1 MKFKYIYID
10 GPRNRM
16 FNIELISN
24 KNKSKTLVVDM
35 NTTVE
40 FIKKKYGFEENIEL
54 IFKGHI
60 LEDSACLKDYN
71 IFDDAQVFVVFLNTF
86 KGVNNMG
93 GEPDLITS
101 LISILNAYNQNNPA
115 LAAELSFDNQRYE
128 NEMTQL
134 EAMGF
139 VDRPMNLRLLILY
152 NGNIEDTISAL
163 VAT

>member
-1 MKFKYIYID
+1 MKFKYIYIE
-10 GPRNRM
+10 GPINRM

-24 KNKSKTLVVDM
+24 KNKSKTLIVDCD
-35 NTTVE
+35 TPIK
-40 FIKKKYGFEENIEL
+40 FIKQKYGFDENIEL
-54 IFKGHI
+54 IYKGHV
-60 LEDSACLKDYN
+60 LEDSACLKDYD
-71 IFDDAQVFVVFLNTF
+71 ICDDAQVFVVFLNTF
-86 KGVNNMG
+86 KCVNNMG

-115 LAAELSFDNQRYE
+115 LASELTFDNPRYE

-139 VDRPMNLRLLILY
+139 SDRTMNLRLLILY

-163 VAT
+163 VST

>member
-1 MKFKYIYID
+1 
-10 GPRNRM
+10 M

-24 KNKSKTLVVDM
+24 KNKSKTLIVDCD
-35 NTTVE
+35 TTIE
-40 FIKKKYGFEENIEL
+40 FIKQKYGFDENIEL
-54 IFKGHI
+54 VYKGHL
-60 LEDSACLKDYN
+60 LEDSACLKDYG
-71 IFDDAQVFVVFLNTF
+71 ICDDDQVFVVFLNTF

-115 LAAELSFDNQRYE
+115 LAPELTYDNPRYE

-139 VDRPMNLRLLILY
+139 VDHSLNIRLLTLY

-163 VAT
+163 IST

>member
-1 MKFKYIYID
+1 M
-10 GPRNRM
+10 
-16 FNIELISN
+16 
-24 KNKSKTLVVDM
+24 VVDV

-40 FIKKKYGFEENIEL
+40 FIKKKYGFEESIEL
-54 IFKGHI
+54 IYKGHM
-60 LEDSACLKDYN
+60 LEDSACLKDYD
-71 IFDDAQVFVVFLNTF
+71 IGDDAQLFVIFLNTF

-115 LAAELSFDNQRYE
+115 LAAEYTVDNSRYE

-139 VDRPMNLRLLILY
+139 VDRPLNLRLLILY
-152 NGNIEDTISAL
+152 NGNIEDSISAL
-163 VAT
+163 VST